1 MNEEE
6 TIQLKKRLPQIKTLA
21 MLKMEKNFIAQ
32 EKGYPRQPY
41 KLYSL
46 GDLYAKL
53 IEEVTELHEAMKQK
67 NTQEA
72 KRECADISNVVDYF
86 FEKLLEESEKQ

>member
-1 MNEEE
+1 MKAEEV
-6 TIQLKKRLPQIKTLA
+6 TQLKKRLPQIKSLA

-32 EKGYPRQPY
+32 EKAYPRQPY

-53 IEEVTELHEAMKQK
+53 VEEVTELHEAMKRM
-67 NTQEA
+67 NTKEA
-72 KRECADISNVVDYF
+72 KEECADISNVVDYL
-86 FEKLLEESEKQ
+86 FEKLLEVEN